1 MGKPWVSPNTGCF
14 FKLVTVFGW
23 EEIGTQKIKK
33 QFFSNML
40 YPLKAHAHYFY
51 VFIYLFKV
59 WTHWSMY
66 TIYRS
71 PADHRRDHTSSYYH
85 HPKNF
90 CIAPWWVFVCD
101 FGISTNKGRVST
113 PQKSRNFLE
122 DQEKKFEIIRKKLG
136 ESNGKKILS
145 MQLFT
150 F

>member
-1 MGKPWVSPNTGCF
+1 MGRPWVSPNTACF

-23 EEIGTQKIKK
+23 EEIGAQKIKK

-51 VFIYLFKV
+51 VFIYLVKIL
-59 WTHWSMY
+59 THWSMY

-71 PADHRRDHTSSYYH
+71 RADH

-113 PQKSRNFLE
+113 PEKSRNFLE
-122 DQEKKFEIIRKKLG
+122 DQESKFEIIRKKLG

-145 MQLFT
+145 MQIFN